1 MRISGQCSRSSTTGV
16 ITGKIS
22 SQTDII
28 KCTSGCVFLSGG
40 KQGTPVQKNGNQNQY
55 DSTTGTFT
63 FTRTTTTRA
72 NDMGQAKMIFALLS
86 HIHHYLQDLTAFKNS
101 IYHIPNR
108 LINTVTMS
116 FIKHL

>member
-40 KQGTPVQKNGNQNQY
+40 KQGTPVQKNDN
-55 DSTTGTFT
+55 
-63 FTRTTTTRA
+63 
-72 NDMGQAKMIFALLS
+72 
-86 HIHHYLQDLTAFKNS
+86 
-101 IYHIPNR
+101 
-108 LINTVTMS
+108 
-116 FIKHL
+116 